1 MKATWSEI
9 KHNTQET
16 NSDGKETGTQINDL
30 EQKKEIN
37 IQLEQNEA
45 TRIQKKKNEQRLRNL
60 WASFK
65 YSNIWII
72 GVTEGEKEEQEIE
85 NFFEQIMKEDFPNLA
100 KEIDFQEAQRVPKKL
115 DPQRNTPSTS

>member
-1 MKATWSEI
+1 MIWYRVQSPGNQDYQLIRKTKEQMKATWSEI

-45 TRIQKKKNEQRLRNL
+45 TRIQKKKKMSRGLGTYGPAL
-60 WASFK
+60 
-65 YSNIWII
+65 NIPI
-72 GVTEGEKEEQEIE
+72 
-85 NFFEQIMKEDFPNLA
+85 FEL
-100 KEIDFQEAQRVPKKL
+100 
-115 DPQRNTPSTS
+115 